1 MSKSQE
7 SIQKFNSSRYIKV
20 YLDDSGTET
29 KVKTVFS
36 KKPFS
41 PEQFTHTF
49 MGILEAY
56 TASLLETNTN
66 EAVFD
71 HFNNAFGIFLNK
83 LLPADKIY
91 ERSDSHKKFKEL
103 ADETLGQEFTDEIAK
118 ETEDN
123 KLAAYLLA
131 KDILTQDV
139 GLSEETVDL
148 YFSRRLGLLQ
158 APVAKGESKDGE

>member
-1 MSKSQE
+1 MSNSQE
-7 SIQKFNSSRYIKV
+7 KTQTFNSSRYIKV
-20 YLDDSGTET
+20 YLDDTGAET

-71 HFNNAFGIFLNK
+71 HFNNVFGTFLNK

-91 ERSDSHKKFKEL
+91 ERSDSHKQFKEL
-103 ADETLGQEFTDEIAK
+103 TDSTLGQEDSEELKK
-118 ETEDN
+118 EAEDN
-123 KLAAYLLA
+123 RLAAYLLA
-131 KDILTQDV
+131 KDILIQDV

-148 YFSRRLGLLQ
+148 YFARRLGLLN
-158 APVAKGESKDGE
+158 APNEVKDDEVQ